1 MAPPLILSVQE
12 ASIAYGDKVIFDN
25 LSFNIHQGNK
35 ICLIGKNGAGKTT
48 LIKILSG
55 DIELDAGEKWHSP
68 EITVS
73 HLKQEIIPIAGQTIK
88 EFIWSG
94 LPKDKQNPE
103 HEYLIDIIT
112 TPLLLN
118 PNDLMDKLSGGQLR
132 RTALAQSLVEEPDIL
147 LLDEPTNHLDLAGIE
162 WLENYLRKYK
172 GTLLCISHDK
182 MFLSN
187 ITDKVFWLDRGMI
200 RVCPK
205 GFKYFKEW
213 QTMLLDQE
221 RRELENRER
230 SLQIEEEWANRG
242 VKARR
247 KRNVRRVEET
257 RNERKALDDAKRSYR
272 KAINKIELKP
282 LKQSDSS
289 NMVAELFNISKKFE
303 DIHKKTI
310 LLEQFNYRIM
320 KGDRIGL
327 LGKNGS
333 GKTSFIKILLG
344 EIIPDQGKVKLGDNI
359 KIAYFDQNRRDLDP
373 TESIR
378 KTLSPSGSDYI
389 KVGDKERHVCGYL
402 KDFMFDPKIAND
414 PVGTLSGG
422 QKNRLMLAKTLANPG
437 SFLILD
443 EPTNDLDMET
453 LEILESVL
461 NNYQGT
467 LIVVSHD
474 RDFLDQIVS
483 KILAFKG
490 NGLIDEHI
498 GNYSDYLANLE
509 NEKDII
515 KTSKVQIIEKPQIKN
530 QTNKISYKYKFELE
544 NLPARIK
551 QIEADISKLEEISS
565 ADDFYNQEHDK
576 VADILEK
583 LGQKTTELEMLELRW
598 LELDELC
605 NQ

>member
-1 MAPPLILSVQE
+1 MAPPLILSVHE
-12 ASIAYGDKVIFDN
+12 ASIAYGDKTIFDN
-25 LSFNIHQGNK
+25 LSFNIHQCNK

-48 LIKILSG
+48 LMKILAG
-55 DIELDAGEKWHSP
+55 DIELDSGEKWHAP

-73 HLKQEIIPIAGQTIK
+73 HLKQEIIPKSGQTIK
-88 EFIWSG
+88 DFIWSA
-94 LPKDKQNPE
+94 LPKDKQNAE

-118 PNDLMDKLSGGQLR
+118 PKDLMTKLSGGQLR

-187 ITDKVFWLDRGMI
+187 ITDKVFWLDRGLI
-200 RVCPK
+200 RVCPR

-213 QTMLLDQE
+213 QDMLLDQE

-247 KRNVRRVEET
+247 KRNVRRVEES
-257 RNERKALDDAKRSYR
+257 RNERKSLDEAKRSYR

-289 NMVAELFNISKKFE
+289 NMVAELFNISKTFE
-303 DIHKKTI
+303 DSHKKTI
-310 LLEQFNYRIM
+310 LLEKFNYRIM

-344 EIIPDQGKVKLGDNI
+344 ELTPDQGKVKLGDNI
-359 KIAYFDQNRRDLDP
+359 QIAYFDQSRRDLDP

-378 KTLSPSGSDYI
+378 KTLAPSGSDYI
-389 KVGDKERHVCGYL
+389 KVGDKNRHVCGYL

-414 PVGTLSGG
+414 PVSTLSGG

-437 SFLILD
+437 SVLILD

-453 LEILESVL
+453 LEILEAVL
-461 NNYQGT
+461 NNYKGT

-474 RDFLDQIVS
+474 RDFLDQIIA

-490 NGLIDEHI
+490 GGVIDEHV
-498 GNYSDYLANLE
+498 GNYSDYLAHLE
-509 NEKDII
+509 NEKSLTKPA
-515 KTSKVQIIEKPQIKN
+515 KTKNIEKSPTKT
-530 QTNKISYKYKFELE
+530 QTNKISYKHKFELD
-544 NLPARIK
+544 NLPAKIK
-551 QIEADISKLEEISS
+551 QIEANIKKLEAISS
-565 ADDFYNQEHDK
+565 AEDFYDQEHDK
-576 VADILEK
+576 VAEILDK
-583 LGQKTTELEMLELRW
+583 LGKKTKELEELELRW
-598 LELDELC
+598 LELEEMC

>member
-12 ASIAYGDKVIFDN
+12 ASIAYGDKIIFDN

-48 LIKILSG
+48 LMKILAA
-55 DIELDAGEKWHSP
+55 DIELDSGEKWHAP

-73 HLKQEIIPIAGQTIK
+73 HLKQEITAQSGQTIK
-88 EFIWSG
+88 DFIWSA
-94 LPKDKQNPE
+94 LPNDKKNAE

-118 PNDLMDKLSGGQLR
+118 PQDLMTKLSGGQLR

-162 WLENYLRKYK
+162 WLENYIKKYK

-187 ITDKVFWLDRGMI
+187 ITDKVFWLDRGLI
-200 RVCPK
+200 RICPR

-213 QTMLLDQE
+213 QDMLLDQE
-221 RRELENRER
+221 RRELDNRER

-257 RNERKALDDAKRSYR
+257 RSERKSLDDAQKSYR

-289 NMVAELFNISKKFE
+289 NVVAELFNISKTFI
-303 DIHKKTI
+303 DDHKETT
-310 LLEQFNYRIM
+310 LLERFNYRIM

-344 EIIPDQGKVKLGDNI
+344 ELAPDQGKVKLGDNI
-359 KIAYFDQNRRDLDP
+359 QIAYFDQSRRDLDP

-378 KTLSPSGSDYI
+378 KTLAPSGSDYI
-389 KVGDKERHVCGYL
+389 KVGNKNRHVCGYL

-414 PVGTLSGG
+414 PVSTLSGG

-437 SFLILD
+437 SVLILD

-461 NNYQGT
+461 NNYKGT

-474 RDFLDQIVS
+474 RDFLDQIIA

-490 NGLIDEHI
+490 DGVIDEHV
-498 GNYSDYLANLE
+498 GNYSDYLAHLE
-509 NEKDII
+509 NEKTIT
-515 KTSKVQIIEKPQIKN
+515 KNAKAKNIEKSPTKT
-530 QTNKISYKYKFELE
+530 QTNKISYKHKFELD
-544 NLPARIK
+544 NLPAKIK
-551 QIEADISKLEEISS
+551 QIETDITKLEAISS
-565 ADDFYNQEHDK
+565 DDDFYDQEHDK
-576 VADILEK
+576 VANILDK
-583 LGQKTTELEMLELRW
+583 LCQKTKELEMLELRW
-598 LELDELC
+598 LELEEMC